1 MIVAKTVIPNQYWI
15 LRQGDTKVG
24 NIEAGPDGFQIK
36 INNVIQQYKSI
47 KTLKQKVQID
57 FEPVEE
63 KAAAVV
69 DNEVNG
75 FPTTGRPYNAIY
87 DVKHQVPLWTR
98 EPRSKS
104 WFAAGWYRVRTGRT
118 WQVVQSPKL
127 IVLQRYEYKGPFR
140 NETEAQA

>member
-36 INNVIQQYKSI
+36 INNVVQQYKSI

-57 FEPVEE
+57 FEPVEK
-63 KAAAVV
+63 KAAPLV
-69 DNEVNG
+69 DNEVHG

-87 DVKHQVPLWTR
+87 DVYAPAVIGKW
-98 EPRSKS
+98 SKAPS
-104 WFAAGWYRVRTGRT
+104 
-118 WQVVQSPKL
+118 
-127 IVLQRYEYKGPFR
+127 
-140 NETEAQA
+140 

>member
-36 INNVIQQYKSI
+36 INNVVQQYKSI

-57 FEPVEE
+57 FEPIEK
-63 KAAAVV
+63 KAAPVV

>member
-57 FEPVEE
+57 FEPVE
-63 KAAAVV
+63 KKSAPVV

-75 FPTTGRPYNAIY
+75 FPTTGRPYTPSMMSSIRYHSGHVNPGPSLGLLLDGIVCVSA
-87 DVKHQVPLWTR
+87 VRGK
-98 EPRSKS
+98 
-104 WFAAGWYRVRTGRT
+104 WFRAP
-118 WQVVQSPKL
+118 S
-127 IVLQRYEYKGPFR
+127 
-140 NETEAQA
+140 

>member
-15 LRQGDTKVG
+15 LRQGDIKVG

-36 INNVIQQYKSI
+36 INNVVQQYKSI

-57 FEPVEE
+57 FEPVEK

-104 WFAAGWYRVRTGRT
+104 WFAAGWYRVRTGRN

-140 NETEAQA
+140 NEAEAQA